1 MTLTVLP
8 RAGANSKVHQKK
20 LQNVKFLRK
29 TWVAPN
35 NRLTISDQKVKNLTL
50 GIREQNKITTRP
62 QTQKLEMDLVTSRNK
77 LKFFERGLQV
87 KTVKTSA
94 RLQLV

>member
-8 RAGANSKVHQKK
+8 RVGANSKLHQKK

-35 NRLTISDQKVKNLTL
+35 NRLTISDQKLKILTL
-50 GIREQNKITTRP
+50 GIREQNKITLRP
-62 QTQKLEMDLVTSRNK
+62 QKQQQEMDFLTRK
-77 LKFFERGLQV
+77 K
-87 KTVKTSA
+87 
-94 RLQLV
+94 